1 MTTTRATRLIPLLS
15 ISLLAACEPLPFDMA
30 ANDFADIVSGHPEG
44 APFEDAHV
52 DHLLSR
58 LDSLLDPPE
67 DDRASMRQAMRYL
80 RGFRWALE
88 QGRARPEQSKR
99 VFAHLD
105 ALKAEHPGA
114 AEMIDEQRHLFEVL
128 NPGHVAQNIAG
139 TDTDGVEFELEDYR
153 GNIVVLV
160 FSGEWCGPCRAEY
173 PYQRKLMEQ
182 FKDENVVLLGVNS
195 DKELETIREAK
206 VREELHYR
214 TWWDGSTRG
223 PISTA
228 WSVWKWPTTYILDE
242 EGVIRFVDKRAD
254 GMIEAVAEMLE
265 ETRAGDST

>member
-1 MTTTRATRLIPLLS
+1 
-15 ISLLAACEPLPFDMA
+15 
-30 ANDFADIVSGHPEG
+30 
-44 APFEDAHV
+44 
-52 DHLLSR
+52 
-58 LDSLLDPPE
+58 
-67 DDRASMRQAMRYL
+67 
-80 RGFRWALE
+80 
-88 QGRARPEQSKR
+88 
-99 VFAHLD
+99 
-105 ALKAEHPGA
+105 
-114 AEMIDEQRHLFEVL
+114 
-128 NPGHVAQNIAG
+128 
-139 TDTDGVEFELEDYR
+139 
-153 GNIVVLV
+153 
-160 FSGEWCGPCRAEY
+160 
-173 PYQRKLMEQ
+173 MEQ

-254 GMIEAVAEMLE
+254 GMIEAVVEMLE